1 MAGLGGLG
9 KVLSSAA
16 QGYASGIEKRRELDY
31 IEKQRQQ
38 ADEDRTQQREARGLR
53 INADQMT
60 IEQAKKKQ
68 EREAIQQGFMD
79 SMFQLKTA
87 NDPKPYVQW
96 RNATFPDPIDDLTVN
111 PDGSLTSRKGDQ
123 KKSFKNFEQF
133 FQEAS
138 MFVHPKSIE
147 KLFEQ
152 NDKAQKY
159 VTDENGNLLAVT
171 GNSATPVQKPGGL
184 PVRGNIGGEGKSG
197 STEALIDRIS
207 AEFGV
212 PWDEAYEIFKT
223 SPDNPTE
230 RKRKMLMGLVDS
242 DQKNFI
248 ERSDAERWQAVL
260 EMDRL
265 ISNGYTGG
273 ISTRYRQRNR
283 TPGAPAPTQQP
294 DSVRSAIFGR
304 GLDLSGG
311 VGPVQS
317 MEPLPPAEDE
327 TRDVEML
334 AENDGPVEIAND
346 DDYARLPPGTLFV
359 APDGKVRKKPAPQG
373 YANGGLVVAK
383 RGDDRPRLNRMQRQA
398 VRAKKPPSGGFNP
411 NIDRKWRDD
420 NMAVQTGEMTEQDF
434 NAKWG
439 VDG

>member
-1 MAGLGGLG
+1 MAGLGGFG
-9 KVLSSAA
+9 KILSSAA
-16 QGYASGIEKRRELDY
+16 QGYAGGLEKRRELDY

-38 ADEDRTQQREARGLR
+38 EGKARGLR
-53 INADQMT
+53 IKADELT
-60 IEQAKKKQ
+60 IGEAEKKAK
-68 EREAIQQGFMD
+68 REAIQQGFMD

-96 RNATFPDPIDDLTVN
+96 RNTTFPDPIDDLTIN

-123 KKSFKNFEQF
+123 AKSFKNFEHF

-138 MFVHPKSIE
+138 MFVHPKSLE
-147 KLFEQ
+147 KLLEQ
-152 NDKAQKY
+152 NSKAQQY

-171 GNSATPVQKPGGL
+171 GSSATPVQRPGGI
-184 PVRGNIGGEGKSG
+184 PVRGKIGGGGKSG

-207 AEFGV
+207 AEFNV

-223 SPDNPTE
+223 SASNPTE
-230 RKRKMLMGLVDS
+230 TLRKNYMALLES
-242 DQKNFI
+242 DEKNFVD
-248 ERSDAERWQAVL
+248 RSEDERWQVAH
-260 EMDRL
+260 EMTKRMN
-265 ISNGYTGG
+265 SEYAGG
-273 ISTRYRQRNR
+273 LSTRHRQRNR

-311 VGPVQS
+311 AGPVQA
-317 MEPLPPAEDE
+317 MEPLPPAEDAAP
-327 TRDVEML
+327 VPV
-334 AENDGPVEIAND
+334 APAAPAGGPVKIAND

-373 YANGGLVVAK
+373 YANGGLVVAN
-383 RGDDRPRLNRMQRQA
+383 RNDERPQRLNDMQRQA
-398 VRAKKPPSGGFNP
+398 VRAQKPPSGGFNP
-411 NIDRKWRDD
+411 KLDRKWRDD
-420 NMAVQTGEMTEQDF
+420 NMAVQTGEMTQEEF